1 MSNSVD
7 EKFLFELHL
16 LRRLISVYLKQFGK
30 LKTEK
35 LIIESSISE
44 SIKKYIVS
52 SVNSKANYEDYLNG
66 FFKILDYSKANSRVI
81 ENIQKYGPLE
91 IEFLNSLEEDRN
103 D

>member
-52 SVNSKANYEDYLNG
+52 SVNSKAN
-66 FFKILDYSKANSRVI
+66 SRVI

-91 IEFLNSLEEDRN
+91 MEFLNSLEEDS
-103 D
+103 DD